1 MVLTRFITSL
11 GCNNFVLNVCLCYAS
26 CILHKNEAEFMKIQG
41 IEALVPLEMSWVKA
55 CMFYCFEHE
64 RSQFSGTI
72 MLFISHMNYSVHT
85 VQSSPVRI
93 L

>member
-41 IEALVPLEMSWVKA
+41 IEALVPLETSGVKT
-55 CMFYCFEHE
+55 CMFYCFE
-64 RSQFSGTI
+64 SQFSGTI
-72 MLFISHMNYSVHT
+72 MLFISHMYYSVHT